1 MFVLTRFYCSIYVLV
16 IIYAD
21 LFKVVMVSNCG
32 IIMDSTYN
40 ESYDITSRERNAQ
53 IQVLH
58 TLLIQILEKVQEA
71 GGNKS
76 IDDICSLIKPVIEE
90 LLDASMS
97 GEELIKCFVETL
109 LVVNNE
115 MDSPQNGMKI
125 LEQLKQA
132 HSYQMNNTTMRDLR
146 IPNASK
152 IMADLKLD
160 FDLREFLD
168 LSVYDGQEQKDFRNR
183 VSQCFGE
190 LYEDLRDY
198 LS

>member
-1 MFVLTRFYCSIYVLV
+1 
-16 IIYAD
+16 
-21 LFKVVMVSNCG
+21 
-32 IIMDSTYN
+32 MDSAYN
-40 ESYDITSRERNAQ
+40 ESDDITSRERNTQ
-53 IQVLH
+53 IQLLR
-58 TLLIQILEKVQEA
+58 TLLIQTLEKVQEA
-71 GGNKS
+71 GGSKS
-76 IDDICSLIKPVIEE
+76 PDDICSLIKPVIEK

-190 LYEDLRDY
+190 LYPDPRDY